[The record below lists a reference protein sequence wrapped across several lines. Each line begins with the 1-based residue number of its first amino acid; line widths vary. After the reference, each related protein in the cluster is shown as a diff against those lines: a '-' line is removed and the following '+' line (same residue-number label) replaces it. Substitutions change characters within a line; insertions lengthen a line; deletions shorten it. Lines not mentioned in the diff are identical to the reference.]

1 MMLHQYFDTSTRWN
15 LQNCSFVLP
24 NQIVEGMKATP
35 FSCDPNAEDSL
46 LWAYSKNGSF
56 SLNSAY
62 LLARGLNP
70 LNLDTIS
77 MSCVWKTIAPLR
89 IQFCLWLCMH
99 NILPIGEVLGS
110 RCLNLNL
117 TCPLCSK
124 ETESIKHLL
133 RSCEFAQAF
142 RQKLNDPHFLK
153 ESFNKPLRKWLEVN
167 CNTKIAS
174 NCMGI
179 PWGIVFPMGVWHL
192 WLQQNLCVFKTSS
205 PDTKATKKCIQSAAN
220 FFAIGT

>member
-77 MSCVWKTIAPLR
+77 MSCVWKTIAPPR

-124 ETESIKHLL
+124 ETESIEHLL

-142 RQKLNDPHFLK
+142 RQKLNYSHFLK
-153 ESFNKPLRKWLEVN
+153 ESFNKPLRKWLEVS

-174 NCMGI
+174 N
-179 PWGIVFPMGVWHL
+179 WAFHGVLSFL
-192 WLQQNLCVFKTSS
+192 WECGTYGCNKTYVCLRLAPLTLRLLRNAFKVLQIFLQ
-205 PDTKATKKCIQSAAN
+205 
-220 FFAIGT
+220 